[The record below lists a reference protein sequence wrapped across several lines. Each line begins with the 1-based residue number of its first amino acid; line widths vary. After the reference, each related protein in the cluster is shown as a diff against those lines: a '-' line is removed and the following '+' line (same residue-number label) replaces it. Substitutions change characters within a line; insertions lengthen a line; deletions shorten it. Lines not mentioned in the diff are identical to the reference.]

1 MKLDT
6 PVVAGLGSCYT
17 DPRIRYSENTGS
29 TKPGQ
34 SATPGGAMKPTVA
47 DHLARFLVD
56 RDVEPVFGLCG
67 HTNISVLAAFER
79 HGAPR
84 FITARHEQVA
94 AHAADGYARSTGRTG
109 VVLLHVGPGIT
120 NAATGVATASFDS
133 IPLLVIAG
141 DVPTY
146 YEGRG
151 PHQEFNQRRDADQVS
166 VYEPFVK
173 RAWRVRRA
181 DQVPRVLARAWDLA
195 VAGRPGPVLVSI
207 PMDILAE
214 PFEADVIPA
223 SPVAKPTISTETAT
237 AIARE
242 LRGARRPLI
251 LAGGGTRRASD
262 EVRQLAEL
270 AATPV
275 AHTLMGTGVLP
286 PDHPQL
292 LGIVGFWGSPAAN
305 RVASEADV
313 ILAIGTRF
321 PETDSSSWEQAVTFS
336 IPPTRLIHLD
346 IDPYEPGRNFPTAIA
361 ATADA
366 ALALRAIIQAYGEPT
381 PGRGFDWDELRR
393 DREAFLAASRTNAA
407 SDQFPLLPER
417 ILADVRRAAP
427 NAILVTDVGWNKN
440 GVGQQYPV
448 DGPDSFLTPG
458 GFSTMGF
465 GPAAVLGVA
474 AAGTGRPALALV
486 GDGAFGSN
494 PSVVATA
501 VEMGVAPIWVVMN
514 NSAFGTIAGL
524 ERKHYGS
531 GYGCEFQVDGSP
543 YTPDFA
549 AIARACGADG
559 IRIET
564 AADLESALRAAVGS
578 GRPTVIDVPMVNTAV
593 MTPGEW
599 DIERIYQVAQS

>member
-1 MKLDT
+1 M
-6 PVVAGLGSCYT
+6 
-17 DPRIRYSENTGS
+17 
-29 TKPGQ
+29 Q
-34 SATPGGAMKPTVA
+34 PTVA
-47 DHLARFLVD
+47 DHVARFLQD
-56 RDVEPVFGLCG
+56 RGVERVFGLCG
-67 HTNISVLAAFER
+67 HTNISLLAALER
-79 HGAPR
+79 QGSPR

-94 AHAADGYARSTGRTG
+94 AHAADGYARASGRPG

-120 NAATGVATASFDS
+120 NAATGIATASFDS
-133 IPLLVIAG
+133 VPLVVIAG

-151 PHQEFNQRRDADQVS
+151 PHQEFNLRRDADQTS
-166 VYEPFVK
+166 VYEPFIK

-181 DQVPRVLARAWDLA
+181 DQIPRALARAWDLA

-207 PMDILAE
+207 PMDVLAE
-214 PFEADVIPA
+214 PLDATVVSRTTTER
-223 SPVAKPTISTETAT
+223 PTISTHTAEK
-237 AIARE
+237 IAAE
-242 LRGARRPLI
+242 LRSASRPLI
-251 LAGGGTRRASD
+251 LAGGGTRRATA

-270 AATPV
+270 IGAPV

-292 LGIVGFWGSPAAN
+292 LGIIGFWGSPSAN
-305 RVASEADV
+305 RLAREADV
-313 ILAIGTRF
+313 ILAVGTRF
-321 PETDSSSWEQAVTFS
+321 PETDSSSWEPGVTFA

-346 IDPYEPGRNFPTAIA
+346 IDPHEPGRNYPAEIA
-361 ATADA
+361 AVADA
-366 ALALRAIIQAYGEPT
+366 ASGLQAVARAYGAAT
-381 PGRGFDWDELRR
+381 PDRGVDWAGLREER
-393 DREAFLAASRTNAA
+393 NRFLAPSRDNAA
-407 SDQFPLLPER
+407 SDEFPLLPER
-417 ILADVRRAAP
+417 ILADVRSAAP

-448 DGPDSFLTPG
+448 DSPDSFLTPG

-474 AAGTGRPALALV
+474 SAGTGRPALALV

-501 VEMGVAPIWVVMN
+501 VEMGVAPIWLVMN
-514 NSAFGTIAGL
+514 NAAFGTIAGL
-524 ERKHYGS
+524 ERKHYGT
-531 GYGCEFQVDGSP
+531 GYGCEFEADGKP

-559 IRIET
+559 VSISS
-564 AADLESALRAAVGS
+564 AADLAPSLRAAVAS
-578 GRPTVIDVPMVNTAV
+578 GRPTVLDVPMRNTPV

-599 DIERIYQVAQS
+599 DIERIYQVAR